1 MEKLGLAA
9 RPEAEAPILKLR
21 SNNCSAWWLWRKNQR
36 PGHCLLVLLG
46 SVTGWCGMVPHHAMN
61 LTVTR
66 CPCSNSWHLW
76 LIVESLMPEEAEA
89 QAEAEVQAEAQRRLF
104 QAW

>member
-1 MEKLGLAA
+1 
-9 RPEAEAPILKLR
+9 
-21 SNNCSAWWLWRKNQR
+21 
-36 PGHCLLVLLG
+36 
-46 SVTGWCGMVPHHAMN
+46 MVPHHAMN